1 MVDGAETSFPS
12 PPLATTPATLAPL
25 GSDGASLTSEDTLM
39 RLFSLIEFDRRW
51 NLTLRRDLDMVEDCG
66 RGEERREKRKRK
78 RETRGKKGRCSRKG
92 DDRDQRQ
99 LPNQRSERKGKEKES
114 SPERRKKGW
123 GGISYHSC
131 DCGQSRIWTRF
142 LQPQAFN
149 TLKGFLS
156 LDLDSSFVR

>member
-78 RETRGKKGRCSRKG
+78 RETRGKKGRCSSKG

-123 GGISYHSC
+123 GEEELVIIHVTADRAASGRDSC
-131 DCGQSRIWTRF
+131 SVKPSTLSR
-142 LQPQAFN
+142 A
-149 TLKGFLS
+149 S
-156 LDLDSSFVR
+156 